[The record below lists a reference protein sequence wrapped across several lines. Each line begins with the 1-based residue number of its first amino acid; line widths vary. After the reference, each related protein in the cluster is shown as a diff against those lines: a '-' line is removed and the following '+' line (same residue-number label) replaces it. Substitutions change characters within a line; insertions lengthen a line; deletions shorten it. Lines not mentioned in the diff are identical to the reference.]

1 MVKKIFIVLLVSLI
15 TMSCS
20 QSLPETDTAILDNSE
35 VCIENLKNDTYTQA
49 CNDLEVE
56 INKFVASEQK
66 VIDKELLSNILD
78 ELTLITDISTN
89 ASIVE
94 KTSDL
99 LLSLINILK
108 PITDDL
114 NYTSYKIVKDDS
126 DFKNLAD
133 LFIEKT
139 SLTYNGTKI
148 KRFDYTSKNYMFETQ
163 FIDDFDIVVTYYL
176 NANKQLEKITINNN
190 GVDKSIFYNFASL
203 YSKYILSD
211 QLKLNKND
219 ANHDVSLIERQLQ
232 YASDEKYRSK
242 NVLINTDDEVVSI
255 SIIKE

>member
-56 INKFVASEQK
+56 INKFVASEPK

-78 ELTLITDISTN
+78 ELTLITDVSTN
-89 ASIVE
+89 VSIVE

-108 PITDDL
+108 PIANNL
-114 NYTSYKIVKDDS
+114 NYNSYKIVKDDS

-139 SLTYNGTKI
+139 SLTYNGTQI
-148 KRFDYTSKNYMFETQ
+148 KRLDYTSKTYMFETQ

-190 GVDKSIFYNFASL
+190 GVDKSIYYNFASL